1 MAGATIE
8 GRRQLGKYR
17 VVRELGRGGMALVY
31 LVEDTELGRLV
42 ALKVLPPTMV
52 DHATVARFHRE
63 GQAQMKLEHA
73 NIVAVYEC
81 GSANGV
87 HFIAMEYVEGRTLR
101 SLVRR
106 SGRLTPDRALD
117 VAAQVCQALEYAH
130 AMGCIH
136 RDIKSANVMVTE
148 SGQVKL
154 MDFGLVQV
162 TGQTVLTRTGSVMG
176 TPEYMSP
183 EQIGGELVD
192 HRSDI
197 YSLGVVLYEMLTG
210 ELPFTAD
217 NPQTITMMHRFEQ
230 PRPIRD
236 VHRKVPG
243 EVESIVMRALA
254 KRAEDRYASA
264 SELLKEIMAWRTA
277 LDQRKAEVH
286 APTRP
291 TELSARVP
299 FRPVRPGEGRQPL
312 AGVFM
317 ASGLV
322 SAPQVGSALAAM
334 SERGTRFVEALVT
347 GGAVDEANAQRLV
360 GDWAGLEVLPDTLS
374 VTIPAEVLK
383 SVPEKVVRK
392 FHVVPLS
399 RRGDTLRLAMADP
412 FDVAAIDLVE
422 ALTRVEVQP
431 VAVARAGITT
441 LVERFYEQEGHYEQ
455 ILQELGVEE
464 EQPIE
469 VVDEE
474 AEALTLELTGE
485 EATEA
490 PIIKLVNYV
499 IQQAVRQGASDVH
512 IEPDENRLRVRFR
525 VDGFLHEF
533 ITPPK
538 HFQTAIVSR
547 IKIMS
552 DMDIAERR
560 VPQDGRI
567 KLRIDNHNV
576 DLRVSTLPGIYGE
589 KVVIRILDES
599 SMLLGLNELGFDAA
613 VLERWERMAT
623 RPYGIVLVTGP
634 TGSGKTTTLYA
645 TLNTLN
651 TIDTNIITV
660 EDPVEYRLEGIT
672 QVQVNPKAGI
682 TFATGLRSIF
692 RQDPDIIMV
701 GEMRDIETAQI
712 SVKAALTGHLVFST
726 LHTNDAAGAITR
738 LLDMGVQPYLV
749 ASSLVG
755 AVAQR
760 LTRRICAKCKEAY
773 TPDYA
778 ALAEAGVHLDPGTLL
793 FRGAGCKAC
802 SGSGYRGRTV
812 IVELM
817 EITEEIKQHIITTS
831 AANVIKQVACRAGM
845 RTLREH
851 GLLKALAGETTLDEV
866 IKRTE
871 QAEDTTE
878 EAHGR

>member
-1 MAGATIE
+1 MIGASIE
-8 GRRQLGKYR
+8 GKRQLGRYR
-17 VVRELGRGGMALVY
+17 VVRELGHGGMALVY
-31 LVEDTELGRLV
+31 LAEDTELGRPV
-42 ALKVLPPTMV
+42 ALKVLPPTLV
-52 DHATVARFHRE
+52 ERTTVARFHRE
-63 GQAQMKLEHA
+63 GQAQMKLQHP

-81 GSANGV
+81 GSVEGA
-87 HFIAMEYVEGRTLR
+87 HYIAMEYVEGRTLR

-106 SGRLTPDRALD
+106 SGRLTTERALE
-117 VAAQVCQALEYAH
+117 VAEQVCEALEYAH
-130 AMGCIH
+130 AQGFIH
-136 RDIKSANVMVTE
+136 RDIKSANVMVAE
-148 SGQVKL
+148 SGQIKL

-162 TGQTVLTRTGSVMG
+162 TGQTVLTKTGSVMG

-183 EQIGGELVD
+183 EQISGEPVD
-192 HRSDI
+192 ARSDI
-197 YSLGVVLYEMLTG
+197 YSLGVVLYEMLAG

-217 NPQTITMMHRFEQ
+217 NPQTITMMHRYEQ

-236 VHRKVPG
+236 VHRKVPS

-254 KRAEDRYASA
+254 KRAEDRYQSA
-264 SELLKEIMAWRTA
+264 RELLDEIAAWRTA
-277 LDQRKAEVH
+277 LARRSPDARPQ
-286 APTRP
+286 TRA
-291 TELSARVP
+291 TEISDRML
-299 FRPVRPGEGRQPL
+299 FRTPSPGQGRQPL
-312 AGVFM
+312 AGAFM
-317 ASGLV
+317 ATGLV
-322 SAPQVGSALAAM
+322 SVPQVGSAVAAM
-334 SERGTRFVEALVT
+334 ADRGTRFVEALV
-347 GGAVDEANAQRLV
+347 GGGVLDEPSAWRV
-360 GDWAGLEVLPDTLS
+360 VSDWAGLEMLPDTLS
-374 VTIPAEVLK
+374 VTIPPEVLK

-392 FHVVPLS
+392 FGVVPLS
-399 RRGDTLRLAMADP
+399 QRGGTMRLGMTDP
-412 FDVAAIDLVE
+412 FDIAAIDLVE
-422 ALTRVEVQP
+422 ALARVEVQP
-431 VAVARAGITT
+431 VAVARGGITA
-441 LVERFYEQEGHYEQ
+441 LIERFYEQEGRYER

-469 VVDEE
+469 VVNEE
-474 AEALTLELTGE
+474 AEEIALQMAGD

-490 PIIKLVNYV
+490 PIIKLVNYI
-499 IQQAVRQGASDVH
+499 IQQAVRQRASDVH

-525 VDGFLHEF
+525 VDGFLREF
-533 ITPPK
+533 ILPPK

-547 IKIMS
+547 VKIMS

-567 KLRIDNHNV
+567 KLRTDNKNV

-613 VLERWERMAT
+613 VLGRWERMAT
-623 RPYGIVLVTGP
+623 RPYGILLVTGP

-645 TLNTLN
+645 TLNVLN

-682 TFATGLRSIF
+682 NFATGLRSIF

-726 LHTNDAAGAITR
+726 LHTNDAPGAITR

-755 AVAQR
+755 VIAQR
-760 LTRRICAKCKEAY
+760 LTRRICSRCKEAY

-778 ALAEAGVHLDPGTLL
+778 ALAEQDVRLEPGTLL
-793 FRGAGCKAC
+793 YRGAGCTAC
-802 SGSGYRGRTV
+802 GGSGYRGRTV
-812 IVELM
+812 LVELM
-817 EITEEIKQHIITTS
+817 EITEEIKQQIVTTS
-831 AANVIKQVACRAGM
+831 AANAIKQIACRGGM
-845 RTLREH
+845 RTLWEH
-851 GLLKALAGETTLDEV
+851 GLVKVLAGETTLEEV
-866 IKRTE
+866 RKRTE
-871 QAEDTTE
+871 HIE
-878 EAHGR
+878 EGARH